1 MKLSNSILILFVF
14 LNISIVK
21 AEYKSFQIQM
31 DGCNN
36 IMETNI
42 GQCTTNKCNDTTS
55 FKITHVTGNLYEL
68 YLYKNNCETGINYSF
83 INCSTLPIENQNGQ
97 NSKNSISPQINL
109 NGIEANINNGKIS
122 LSKLN
127 SKIYCFNEMSHSS
140 HDDDFLQLNNFNH
153 HETDLSSNSI
163 KYSKYNF
170 ITLFSYLLVLLI
182 I

>member
-31 DGCNN
+31 DGCTN

-42 GQCTTNKCNDTTS
+42 GQCTINKCNDTTS

-68 YLYKNNCETGINYSF
+68 YLYKNKCETGINYSF
-83 INCSTLPIENQNGQ
+83 INCSSIPIENQNVQ
-97 NSKNSISPQINL
+97 NSISPQINL
-109 NGIEANINNGKIS
+109 NGIEANINDGKIS
-122 LSKLN
+122 LSKFN

-140 HDDDFLQLNNFNH
+140 HDDDFLQLNQ
-153 HETDLSSNSI
+153 HETDLSSNSN

-170 ITLFSYLLVLLI
+170 ITLFSYLLVLFI

>member
-21 AEYKSFQIQM
+21 AEYKSFHVQM
-31 DGCNN
+31 GGCTD

-42 GQCTTNKCNDTTS
+42 GQCTINKCNDTTS

-68 YLYKNNCETGINYSF
+68 YLYNNKCETGINYSF
-83 INCSTLPIENQNGQ
+83 INCSTIPISNHKDQT
-97 NSKNSISPQINL
+97 SLTSQINS
-109 NGIEANINNGKIS
+109 NGLQVNINDGKIS
-122 LSKLN
+122 LSKYF

-140 HDDDFLQLNNFNH
+140 HDDDFLQLNNNLNH
-153 HETDLSSNSI
+153 DQDLTSNSI
-163 KYSKYNF
+163 NYSKYNF
-170 ITLFSYLLVLLI
+170 ITIFSYLFFLLI